1 MPNRSEAKLARYRLL
16 VELMAALVR
25 TLRMEDVMAELHSR
39 IGTLFTTPVTLL
51 ALRLEDGSWQCLTLE
66 GRDTYRKTLHAQ
78 QDGLLERALHGQLTY
93 TNDLFSY
100 AQEHRLTLRS
110 LDPNS
115 NLPYSYSWMGV
126 PLMLEGERAGVL
138 SLQSYTEGAFTDDD
152 LEFLHLLSTHLGI
165 AIENAMLREQL
176 ERDALTDALTGLGN
190 RRAFVHCGEVALADT
205 QPLTLAV
212 MDVQGFKRIND
223 DLGHPAGDAVLAH
236 IGALLRRH
244 TQPESQG
251 FRLGGDEFAWLLPLP
266 LQGAHG
272 RLNRFLDAAA
282 DSTWPVPV
290 PVRLN
295 VGLAEHRPGLSLDT
309 LIHHADTRMYDAKL
323 RGVQLDPAPYPGGD
337 APPVHG

>member
-1 MPNRSEAKLARYRLL
+1 MPNRFDAKLTRYRLL

-25 TLRMEDVMAELHSR
+25 TLRTEDVMAELHSR

-78 QDGLLERALHGQLTY
+78 PDGLLERALHGRLAY
-93 TNDLFSY
+93 TNDLFRY

-126 PLMLEGERAGVL
+126 PLMLRGERAGVL
-138 SLQSYTEGAFTDDD
+138 SIQSYSQDAFTDDD

-165 AIENAMLREQL
+165 AIENAILREQL
-176 ERDALTDALTGLGN
+176 ERDALTDTLTGLGN
-190 RRAFVHCGEVALADT
+190 RRAFVHSSELALSGN

-236 IGALLRRH
+236 IGTLLRSH
-244 TQPESQG
+244 AQPESQG

-266 LQGAHG
+266 LPSAHA
-272 RLNRFLDAAA
+272 RLRLFLSAAEK
-282 DSTWPVPV
+282 DTWPVPALV
-290 PVRLN
+290 SLN
-295 VGLAEHRPGLSLDT
+295 VGLAEHYAGLSFEGLVRD
-309 LIHHADTRMYDAKL
+309 ADTRMYDAKL
-323 RGVQLDPAPYPGGD
+323 RGVQLDP
-337 APPVHG
+337 V

>member
-1 MPNRSEAKLARYRLL
+1 MPNSPEAKLARYRLL

-25 TLRMEDVMAELHSR
+25 TQRTEDVMAELHSR
-39 IGTLFTTPVTLL
+39 IGTLFTTPITLL

-66 GRDTYRKTLHAQ
+66 GQDTYRKTLHAQ
-78 QDGLLERALHGQLTY
+78 ADGLLERALHGRLTY
-93 TNDLFSY
+93 TNDLFGY

-126 PLMLEGERAGVL
+126 PLILEGERAGVL
-138 SLQSYTEGAFTDDD
+138 SIQSYTEGAFTDDD

-190 RRAFVHCGEVALADT
+190 RRAFVHNGERALSGT

-223 DLGHPAGDAVLAH
+223 HLGHPAGDTVLAH
-236 IGALLRRH
+236 IGTLLRSH
-244 TQPESQG
+244 AQPESQG

-266 LQGAHG
+266 LSDAHA
-272 RLNRFLDAAA
+272 RLRGFLSAAEQ
-282 DSTWPVPV
+282 SVWPVPL
-290 PVRLN
+290 PVSLN
-295 VGLAEHRPGLSLDT
+295 VGLAEHHPGLSLET
-309 LIHHADTRMYDAKL
+309 LMHDADTRMYDAKL
-323 RGVQLDPAPYPGGD
+323 RGVQLDP
-337 APPVHG
+337 V

>member
-25 TLRMEDVMAELHSR
+25 TQRTEAVMAELHSR

-66 GRDTYRKTLHAQ
+66 GKDTYRKTLHAQ
-78 QDGLLERALHGQLTY
+78 PDGLLERALHGQLAY

-100 AQEHRLTLRS
+100 AQEHHLTLRS
-110 LDPNS
+110 LDPKS

-138 SLQSYTEGAFTDDD
+138 SIQSYTENAFTDDD

-190 RRAFVHCGEVALADT
+190 RRAFVHCGELALSDG

-212 MDVQGFKRIND
+212 IDVQGFKRIND

-236 IGALLRRH
+236 IGALLGSH
-244 TQPESQG
+244 ALPDSQG

-266 LQGAHG
+266 LPDAHA
-272 RLNRFLDAAA
+272 RLSLFLNAAA
-282 DSTWPVPV
+282 RDTWPVSLPIS
-290 PVRLN
+290 LN
-295 VGLAEHRPGLSLDT
+295 VGLAEHHPGLSLET
-309 LIHHADTRMYDAKL
+309 LIHGADTRMYDAKL
-323 RGVQLDPAPYPGGD
+323 RGVQLDPVQVQR
-337 APPVHG
+337 PV